1 MILEQ
6 ETQEQQVLPPENT
19 NENQPAEQNH
29 EQMDIELGRS
39 QRPRTRALADDYY
52 VYLQESKHDV
62 NAIDD
67 PMRKVKIGGEL

>member
-29 EQMDIELGRS
+29 EQMDTELGRS
-39 QRPRTRALADDYY
+39 QRPRKRALLDDYLLTTCIFTNGHR
-52 VYLQESKHDV
+52 VGQQLVAASLHQK
-62 NAIDD
+62 
-67 PMRKVKIGGEL
+67 